1 MKRRKKGNRPVLPVR
16 DMPAAELFA
25 IVDRA
30 QHEPLTDD
38 ERALL
43 KAVIETLYMMTEEVA
58 AKNASMLRLKCI
70 LFGATTE
77 KTGEVLGDGG
87 EKPTTN
93 LTKKPEKRQGHGRNG
108 AAAYVGA
115 SRVKMPHAEI
125 KHGDSCP
132 DCGHGRVYEQAKPAE
147 LIRIVGMAPMNAT
160 VYECERLRC
169 NGCGKVFT
177 ASAPAGV
184 GEKKYDESVAA
195 MIAMF
200 KYGCGVPFHRLEKFQ
215 AGLGVPLPA
224 GTQWDLIE
232 AAVEQVE
239 PAFEELVRQAAQ
251 GDVLHNDD
259 TAMKIL
265 GFDVDVLTETRVEAK
280 TRTGIFTSGIIA
292 KAKERVMALFF
303 TGHNH
308 AGENLA
314 AVLARREADLTS
326 PIQMCDALSRNTKG
340 DFKTILGNC
349 LAHARRKFVEVVEN
363 FPEECRRVLETLRD
377 VYHNDE
383 VAREEKLSPEARLLL
398 HQEKSE
404 PLMKDLEAWLRE
416 QVEERKVEPN
426 STLGE
431 AITYM
436 QNHWA
441 ELTLFLRQP
450 GAPLDNNIC
459 ERALKKAILHRKNA
473 LFYKT
478 ENGARVGD
486 MFMSLIHTAEL
497 NKANPFDYLIALQRH
512 STSVKS
518 QPADWL
524 PWNYRAA
531 LAAIASGPGPP
542 G

>member
-1 MKRRKKGNRPVLPVR
+1 MKRRKREMPSIPVR

-25 IVDRA
+25 IVERA
-30 QHEPLTDD
+30 QHGPLADA
-38 ERALL
+38 ERAIL
-43 KAVIETLYMMTEEVA
+43 KAAIETLYMMTAEVA
-58 AKNASMLRLKCI
+58 AKNASMLRLKNI
-70 LFGATTE
+70 LFGAVTE
-77 KTGEVLGDGG
+77 KTSEVLGDIGG
-87 EKPTTN
+87 KKTAGN
-93 LTKKPEKRQGHGRNG
+93 HDKTKEKRKGHGRNG
-108 AAAYVGA
+108 ASAYVGA
-115 SRVKMPHAEI
+115 ARVKVPHAGL
-125 KHGDSCP
+125 KHGDMCP
-132 DCGHGRVYEQAKPAE
+132 DCGHGRVYDQTKPTE
-147 LIRIVGMAPMNAT
+147 LVRIVGMGPMNAT

-169 NGCGKVFT
+169 NGCGKIFT
-177 ASAPAGV
+177 AAAPEGV

-224 GTQWDLIE
+224 GTQWELIE
-232 AAVEQVE
+232 DAAEQVA

-251 GDVLHNDD
+251 GEVVHNDD

-265 GFDVDVLTETRVEAK
+265 GFDVDVLAEVRAEAK
-280 TRTGIFTSGIIA
+280 ARTGIFTSGIIA

-303 TGHNH
+303 TGRNH

-314 AVLARREADLTS
+314 RVLARREADLAA

-340 DFKTILGNC
+340 DFKTILSNC

-363 FPEECRRVLETLRD
+363 FPEECRRALETLRD

-383 VAREEKLSPEARLLL
+383 IACEERLTPEARLLL
-398 HQEKSE
+398 HKEKSE
-404 PLMKDLEAWLRE
+404 PLMNDLEVWLRT
-416 QVEERKVEPN
+416 QIEERIVEPN
-426 STLGE
+426 SSLGE

-436 QNHWA
+436 QDHWT

-459 ERALKKAILHRKNA
+459 ERALKRAILHRKNA

-497 NKANPFDYLIALQRH
+497 NKANPFDHLITLQRH
-512 STSVKS
+512 AERVKAN
-518 QPADWL
+518 PRDWM
-524 PWNYRAA
+524 PWNYRQA
-531 LAAIASGPGPP
+531 LDAITSGSGPP